1 MKHIRSM
8 TIFLLTPLL
17 LAPALISANCYGQV
31 QDAEGRIV
39 IERNKEA
46 IVLEPYGSH
55 IVRVTLGADKAG
67 ALAQPGYGF
76 IAKPA
81 GEGWSHQQTS
91 DGFNVFQSSS
101 LVVRISPGTPPEPT
115 VMPRTPIY
123 QQLIDKHWP

>member
-1 MKHIRSM
+1 MKQIQFM
-8 TIFLLTPLL
+8 TKFLLTPLL
-17 LAPALISANCYGQV
+17 LAPALMSANCHGQV

-46 IVLEPYGSH
+46 IVLEPYGPN

-91 DGFNVFQSSS
+91 DGFDVFQSPS
-101 LVVRISPGTPPEPT
+101 LVVRISPESLPNPLSCRAPLFTNN
-115 VMPRTPIY
+115 
-123 QQLIDKHWP
+123 